1 MILLVVPVRVH
12 YCHQHLLKLSLVI
25 TVELSEDGFEVLCC
39 KGVKELGHRRPLL
52 LVDPLFLER
61 RKQQLVELTH

>member
-1 MILLVVPVRVH
+1 MRITI
-12 YCHQHLLKLSLVI
+12 I

-39 KGVKELGHRRPLL
+39 KGVKELGHRGPLL